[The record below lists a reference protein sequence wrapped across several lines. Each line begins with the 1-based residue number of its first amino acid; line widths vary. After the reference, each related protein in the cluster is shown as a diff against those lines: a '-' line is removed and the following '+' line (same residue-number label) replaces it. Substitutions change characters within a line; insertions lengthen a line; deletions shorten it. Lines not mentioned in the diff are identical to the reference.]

1 MRMMASMIGYKL
13 KLMVNNK
20 GFLFFMLLIPLLI
33 TFMVGHVQTYERQN
47 RVPIALVDEDN
58 SAYAKQV
65 VDGFAKHQEIQVI
78 QTDETKALSLVEN
91 YQAEAAFI
99 IQKGFA
105 EAVQRGDIEGIITL
119 VKSPNSQSYDLIK
132 DMLASE
138 VMRLHM
144 NVAAADW
151 TLRLYKENHLYQ
163 GQQSD
168 QELWQSVWDY
178 ADSLWEPQPL
188 MTLDYQER
196 RGAFAVTEEHIPIS
210 VLTSVSTGMVIM
222 FLMLMIMFHSSWII
236 EERNNATLKRLVSI
250 SGLLRKYYMASIIAL
265 FCLAGLQ
272 LLLMALLMKVLFG
285 VHLFWGPWQGVIL
298 ATYIFAVIALGML
311 FASLFKTPVQ
321 MQAGAPA
328 IALLTSI
335 VGGCFWSFI
344 EPSKQL
350 KELAFCT
357 PQGWALEAM
366 KGIAMETYQ
375 IQDVLTTALLLLLFG
390 LVVCGVSFWRIKRI
404 AME

>member
-1 MRMMASMIGYKL
+1 
-13 KLMVNNK
+13 
-20 GFLFFMLLIPLLI
+20 MLLIPLLI

-65 VDGFAKHQEIQVI
+65 VNGFAKHQEIQVI

-178 ADSLWEPQPL
+178 ADSLWEPQPM

-236 EERNNATLKRLVSI
+236 EERNNATLKRLISI

-285 VHLFWGPWQGVIL
+285 VHLFWGSWQGVIL

-311 FASLFKTPVQ
+311 LASLFKTPVQ

-390 LVVCGVSFWRIKRI
+390 LVVCVVSFWRIKRI